1 MSEQRRISLIILL
14 AFGVVAGLA
23 AGPAVCDDGPAEAEH
38 ITTSPTQWA
47 EDDPTTQPADDEP
60 TTQVADDEPAE
71 PEAVDLPPVQQIE
84 DVLVVEPPEEEPP
97 EPERLFGMA
106 GQRTENYVIYS
117 QLSAGATADL
127 ALRLESMHAYYVEK
141 FADSYFP
148 IEFPKV
154 VVLFNNRESFVAAG
168 GHPFMP
174 GQFMGGHD
182 GNGARLMMI
191 FQEGN
196 IGAFMSSCPLM
207 YHEAFHQFNAIDISQ
222 AGNIN
227 RAWPTWLDE
236 AYATNFNNLT
246 FTGDGWVDDHAMFA
260 YAASAMDSVGSFMP
274 LRELVTIDGARWHE
288 LTNEGRIWAVYMEGW
303 MLVHFLN
310 NGEGGRHRQL
320 LADYVRQISN
330 GLDSTQSL
338 RRIVALQSRFE
349 RWFRQSVNLHM
360 TGAKYYEILTRMA
373 TSLLAR
379 AHARGQRFTSGA
391 DFLAKAN
398 SGQLNLPGP
407 GQDQWLPDTLRQ
419 EMLYHHRMLT
429 ESNQAFIFE
438 VVYPAGGGLPT
449 IHVDQPRFGL
459 VMEGSFELDEDG
471 KVLSVDCEYVECPS
485 IDLVKAKQIVGTTD

>member
-1 MSEQRRISLIILL
+1 MKHALKRLPSLTATCLL
-14 AFGVVAGLA
+14 AVVLCA
-23 AGPAVCDDGPAEAEH
+23 AVAC
-38 ITTSPTQWA
+38 
-47 EDDPTTQPADDEP
+47 EP
-60 TTQVADDEPAE
+60 TAEPPVEPPEQPVQPPEQPVEPAE
-71 PEAVDLPPVQQIE
+71 PAQQPTQTPQQALGYEPLEPVFGLP
-84 DVLVVEPPEEEPP
+84 
-97 EPERLFGMA
+97 GW
-106 GQRTENYVIYS
+106 RTEHYSIYS
-117 QLSAGATADL
+117 QMADETTIDL
-127 ALRLESMHAYYVEK
+127 AWRMESLYDYYAQR
-141 FADSYFP
+141 FADVHFP
-148 IEFPKV
+148 INFPKLV
-154 VVLFNNRESFVAAG
+154 FLFRTREDYVAAG
-168 GHPFMP
+168 GHETMP
-174 GQFMGGHD
+174 GLFMSGHGD
-182 GNGARLMMI
+182 NVGARLMLI
-191 FQEGN
+191 AYDANF
-196 IGAFMSSCPLM
+196 GALTMLSCPLM

-310 NGEGGRHRQL
+310 NAENGRYRQL
-320 LADYVRQISN
+320 LADYVRQVSN
-330 GLDSTQSL
+330 GLDSAQSL
-338 RRIVALQSRFE
+338 RRIVGLQSRFE
-349 RWFRQSVNLHM
+349 RWFRDNVSLHM

-379 AHARGQRFTSGA
+379 AHARGQTFTDGA

-398 SGQLNLPGP
+398 GRQLDLPGP
-407 GQDQWLPDTLRQ
+407 AEEQWLPDTLRQ

-438 VVYPAGGGLPT
+438 VVYPNDGGLPT

-459 VMEGSFELDEDG
+459 VLEGSFELDEDG
-471 KVLSVDCEYVECPS
+471 KVLSVDCDYVECPS
-485 IDLVKAKQIVGTTD
+485 IDLARAKQLVGTTD